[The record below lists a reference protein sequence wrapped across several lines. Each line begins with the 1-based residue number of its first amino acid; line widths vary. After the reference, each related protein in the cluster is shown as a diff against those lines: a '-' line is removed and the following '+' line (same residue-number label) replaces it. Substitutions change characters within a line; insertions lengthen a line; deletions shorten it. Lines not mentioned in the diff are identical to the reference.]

1 MWNIS
6 FCCRVAKITK
16 DGLAPIEMVITV
28 DGQRSFRR
36 LSMKVSPDEFKKLIS
51 CKRDNYIKQFC
62 DNERI
67 KAYEVFRKLE
77 MLGMPITPAIVKEG
91 LTSGVSFSYRL
102 SNLLE
107 DFNAIIS
114 KRVGVDLCLNVY
126 KKYVRIMKYV
136 VVFLDDKECRLITN
150 GDMKR
155 IVADMRAKYQNST
168 FANLWVIVK
177 SFITYGINNNRI
189 PNNNLFAT
197 IKVVKKPKKVEYLT
211 MEELNRIRDTPYS
224 NPSLQRVADFA
235 VLEAN
240 LGLAYCDLV
249 NIKRDDINES
259 ATYSVTMSSNNND
272 PNLVGSGSDCT
283 TVTETFTLT
292 KNPYKGDLD
301 VDVACFN
308 EVILTDETEITPIK
322 LNGQDETPDEI
333 LYQIWSYVD
342 PNDGKTYQIQGNP
355 VTVQLPLLE
364 GEQSRTHNIGVML
377 VTANDC
383 RINLSTTATVNRRP
397 EVEILGDPTI
407 CNGEEKELQLAKV
420 STQVA
425 MQHKTITKTGK
436 VMFMTTNG
444 WMKPTTL

>member
-6 FCCRVAKITK
+6 FCCRVAKVTK

-28 DGQRSFRR
+28 DGQRSFKR
-36 LSMKVSPDEFKKLIS
+36 LSMKVNPDEFKKLIS

-91 LTSGVSFSYRL
+91 LTSGVSISYRL

-211 MEELNRIRDTPYS
+211 MEELDRIRNTTYSTPF
-224 NPSLQRVADFA
+224 LQRVADFA
-235 VLEAN
+235 ILDDLQDFHVRTVYKKGVCVFHDGQVADFPKPVIPEYLDTKAHDTFHLPDLTAEDFAEDRRR
-240 LGLAYCDLV
+240 GLIGMV
-249 NIKRDDINES
+249 
-259 ATYSVTMSSNNND
+259 
-272 PNLVGSGSDCT
+272 SGQI
-283 TVTETFTLT
+283 VTEDRGYAE
-292 KNPYKGDLD
+292 K
-301 VDVACFN
+301 VDVSKD
-308 EVILTDETEITPIK
+308 ILK
-322 LNGQDETPDEI
+322 MFYAGLF
-333 LYQIWSYVD
+333 
-342 PNDGKTYQIQGNP
+342 IQ
-355 VTVQLPLLE
+355 LI
-364 GEQSRTHNIGVML
+364 H
-377 VTANDC
+377 C
-383 RINLSTTATVNRRP
+383 Y
-397 EVEILGDPTI
+397 
-407 CNGEEKELQLAKV
+407 
-420 STQVA
+420 
-425 MQHKTITKTGK
+425 
-436 VMFMTTNG
+436 
-444 WMKPTTL
+444 

>member
-1 MWNIS
+1 M
-6 FCCRVAKITK
+6 AKVTK
-16 DGLAPIEMVITV
+16 DGLAPIEIVITV
-28 DGQRSFRR
+28 DGQRSFKR
-36 LSMKVSPDEFKKLIS
+36 LSMKVNPDEFKKLIS

-62 DNERI
+62 NNERI

-91 LTSGVSFSYRL
+91 LTSGVSISYRL

-211 MEELNRIRDTPYS
+211 MEELNRIRDTPYN

-235 VLEAN
+235 ILEAN

-249 NIKRDDINES
+249 TIKRDDIKEHNGIRYIQKQRAKTGVE
-259 ATYSVTMSSNNND
+259 YI
-272 PNLVGSGSDCT
+272 
-283 TVTETFTLT
+283 TVVNSEAF
-292 KNPYKGDLD
+292 
-301 VDVACFN
+301 
-308 EVILTDETEITPIK
+308 
-322 LNGQDETPDEI
+322 EI
-333 LYQIWSYVD
+333 LERYNYDISITNQAYNRFLKIVALQAGITKKLHSHLLRH
-342 PNDGKTYQIQGNP
+342 TFAHH
-355 VTVQLPLLE
+355 QLNEKHL
-364 GEQSRTHNIGVML
+364 NI
-377 VTANDC
+377 
-383 RINLSTTATVNRRP
+383 ATVSKM
-397 EVEILGDPTI
+397 LGHTNLKQTMHY
-407 CNGEEKELQLAKV
+407 CEK
-420 STQVA
+420 
-425 MQHKTITKTGK
+425 H
-436 VMFMTTNG
+436 
-444 WMKPTTL
+444 PTTILEEFAIANQE

>member
-6 FCCRVAKITK
+6 FCCRVAKVTK

-77 MLGMPITPAIVKEG
+77 MLGMLITPAIVKEG

-211 MEELNRIRDTPYS
+211 MEELDRIRKATYS
-224 NPSLQRVADFA
+224 TPSLQRIADFA
-235 VLEAN
+235 ILEAS
-240 LGLAYCDLV
+240 LGLAYCDMVDIRKEDIQQHGDTLY
-249 NIKRDDINES
+249 IKKKRLGNAVKLLS
-259 ATYSVTMSSNNND
+259 K
-272 PNLVGSGSDCT
+272 GC
-283 TVTETFTLT
+283 TVTEASYQSGF
-292 KNPYKGDLD
+292 
-301 VDVACFN
+301 
-308 EVILTDETEITPIK
+308 
-322 LNGQDETPDEI
+322 PDYSNFI
-333 LYQIWSYVD
+333 SVFK
-342 PNDGKTYQIQGNP
+342 KTYG
-355 VTVQLPLLE
+355 TTPLKYKK
-364 GEQSRTHNIGVML
+364 NKY
-377 VTANDC
+377 
-383 RINLSTTATVNRRP
+383 NL
-397 EVEILGDPTI
+397 
-407 CNGEEKELQLAKV
+407 
-420 STQVA
+420 
-425 MQHKTITKTGK
+425 
-436 VMFMTTNG
+436 
-444 WMKPTTL
+444 